1 MAGSK
6 ITITVSRTAGL
17 TLLNHGVVSL
27 AMPRTEDGRVKGGIV
42 HKSAR
47 RVLGDV
53 VDTPGFALAEV
64 IAGAALVLV
73 VPRMLRR

>member
-6 ITITVSRTAGL
+6 IAVTVSRTAGL
-17 TLLNHGVVSL
+17 TLLNHGVVAL
-27 AMPRTEDGRVKGGIV
+27 AMPPQEGGRKGGLV
-42 HKSAR
+42 QRTAR

-64 IAGAALVLV
+64 IVGAALVLV